1 MEKELKEDTLII
13 SAAAEDRI
21 EPLTALN
28 FNDLISELDLSKYGL
43 HTIDTSNM
51 NSTTA
56 ASHGTY
62 QYSTPITGTTYPTL
76 NIPSVTT
83 SGGGYLYNNNTSPWI
98 TSTPNSGS
106 IEVQGDANF
115 NGDIKLKGRS
125 LNKILDSIERRLGI
139 LVPDPEKLEHFE
151 ALKKAYE
158 HYKTLEALC
167 EIPKE
172 EDQ

>member
-1 MEKELKEDTLII
+1 MEKNLNEDTLII

-28 FNDLISELDLSKYGL
+28 IQDLISELDLAKYGFD
-43 HTIDTSNM
+43 TVDTSNM

-56 ASHGTY
+56 AFTSPY
-62 QYSTPITGTTYPTL
+62 QYNTVINSSSTPPASI
-76 NIPSVTT
+76 NIPTINSAGT
-83 SGGGYLYNNNTSPWI
+83 SGYLYSNQSW
-98 TSTPNSGS
+98 PNKGS
-106 IEVQGDANF
+106 LQVNGDAEF
-115 NGDIKLKGRS
+115 EGDIKWKGRS
-125 LNKILDSIERRLGI
+125 LGEMLSKIERRLSI

-167 EIPKE
+167 EVPKK
-172 EDQ
+172 EDDK